1 MIKEE
6 LHSDCSNRK
15 NVKSS
20 VGLDIGCITNK
31 FPSQVEIEKYITS
44 GHIPL
49 PKQFPKD
56 LNNQT
61 FPESTLKFWGTNGEL
76 HKRDLLVWSQKKEAL
91 YCLAC

>member
-1 MIKEE
+1 MNF
-6 LHSDCSNRK
+6 L
-15 NVKSS
+15 
-20 VGLDIGCITNK
+20 
-31 FPSQVEIEKYITS
+31 SQVEIEKYITS

-76 HKRDLLVWSQKKEAL
+76 HKRDWLAWSQKKESFILFAMSTFGAPL
-91 YCLAC
+91 VIHLQGLH